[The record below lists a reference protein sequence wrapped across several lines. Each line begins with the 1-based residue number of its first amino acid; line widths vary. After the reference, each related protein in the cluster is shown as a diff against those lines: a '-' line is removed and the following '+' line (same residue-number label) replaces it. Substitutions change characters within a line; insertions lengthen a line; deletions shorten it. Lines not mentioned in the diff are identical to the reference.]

1 MTSRAEIDTPVEAAD
16 VTRLPLFAQTDPAA
30 RKPRGWT

>member
-16 VTRLPLFAQTDPAA
+16 VTKLPLFAQTIPPLG
-30 RKPRGWT
+30 RPSGWT